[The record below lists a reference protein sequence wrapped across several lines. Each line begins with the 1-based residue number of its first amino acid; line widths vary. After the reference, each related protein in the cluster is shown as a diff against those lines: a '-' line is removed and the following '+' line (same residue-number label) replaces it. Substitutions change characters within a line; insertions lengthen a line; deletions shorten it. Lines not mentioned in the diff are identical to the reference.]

1 VSTDPREEAIRL
13 LEHHLER
20 LGQAIGRLA
29 AAAERAAESRP
40 SRSDQRNP
48 DGGLSVRIRRGA
60 EPATRCTHPDSHEL
74 RLGTHEALAVAPAL
88 DCPCCGARLWISFPT
103 AGELLERV
111 TLDEAGGVPDLEV
124 ELKRRERQVLAVL
137 YRARQPLRTGAIAS
151 LVWSDSSRTHDV
163 RSVLYRLRRKLRG
176 TPWAIP
182 VWPGGQ
188 GVRLVRSDPRDEL
201 LAQAGRS
208 AHAERA
214 A

>member
-1 VSTDPREEAIRL
+1 MSTDPREEAIRL

-48 DGGLSVRIRRGA
+48 DGGLSARIRHAA
-60 EPATRCTHPDSHEL
+60 EPATRCTHPDGHEL
-74 RLGTHEALAVAPAL
+74 RLATREALAVAPAL
-88 DCPCCGARLWISFPT
+88 DCPCCGARLWIAFPT
-103 AGELLERV
+103 PGELLEHV
-111 TLDEAGGVPDLEV
+111 TLGETGGVPDLDV
-124 ELKRRERQVLAVL
+124 DLNRRERQVLAVL
-137 YRARQPLRTGAIAS
+137 CRARYPRRTGQIAS

-163 RSVLYRLRRKLRG
+163 RSALYRLRRKLRG

-182 VWPGGQ
+182 VSPGSQ
-188 GVRLVRSDPRDEL
+188 GVRLVCSGPQDGPLAEALRSVHVD
-201 LAQAGRS
+201 
-208 AHAERA
+208 RA